1 MNLIIHLL
9 KPVLITGSVIML
21 LLSAWSFF
29 SASDYEEDSV
39 TVTFSCEPVLLSQNN
54 YPSFVVTECQKLR
67 GDRR

>member
-1 MNLIIHLL
+1 
-9 KPVLITGSVIML
+9 ML

-39 TVTFSCEPVLLSQNN
+39 TVTFSCEPVLLSQTN

-67 GDRR
+67 GERR